1 MEFLIEPVIFSSVV
15 KIGPEKIAPIAIFSV
30 RSRKL
35 AASVCIWQ
43 KIHVRQVV
51 DKIPHFL
58 TIEVYDTKMM
68 LGCKE
73 IVWQS
78 LSQ

>member
-1 MEFLIEPVIFSSVV
+1 MKIQRSLHVYRNAKEEMEFLIEPVIFSSVV

-43 KIHVRQVV
+43 KN
-51 DKIPHFL
+51 
-58 TIEVYDTKMM
+58 TCT
-68 LGCKE
+68 
-73 IVWQS
+73 S
-78 LSQ
+78 SS